1 MNQIKDKISNM
12 PGCMVMPVVLLCVFI
27 PMLIFDVIQKS
38 DNSSVREAAEM
49 RVHEVYEEKIALL
62 NNLVDSLNGEMMV
75 YDDALGFVKRKLDR
89 ILDNVTFAQESLSE
103 KQLYEVEDYL
113 DEIASECDYSDIER

>member
-1 MNQIKDKISNM
+1 M